1 MKRLKHKND
10 IRHLLEV
17 KNAQPRQRQ
26 GSVGSDGSDASDLST
41 QSMPQYS
48 SYRQLSGGLLG
59 PFENSPPKPSSRGSF
74 LSWGSDRQKNSK
86 MNSITSSGIKTP
98 SSRTSVNSDLERPS
112 SAAPGDTPLKPGF
125 CREVSSSKLP
135 LFRRE
140 ISLPQMNTNS
150 ASSLKKDNA
159 ENKVKPPTTIK
170 TNIPATPRGSTIPIH
185 PKTTPKT
192 VAEQRV
198 LERNIPEKGTRSGI
212 SSISDNFNIGDDVII
227 KGTNKK
233 GKLLYVGETR
243 FAAGCWAGVVLDD
256 DSGKND
262 GSVAGVRYFTCPPL
276 RGVFVKEEKLEK
288 VSKKNTLLVKTPIA
302 TETTPTENDS
312 ENLVRDIHTKEENL
326 AVGDHVEISIGVG
339 TQEGILQYIGL
350 TGFAK
355 GTWCGVELKEPIG
368 KNDGAVAGT
377 RYFQCDPKHGIFTQL
392 QKVRKIPNVKNT
404 YIKNSDNVS
413 IANSSSTSVEKGKK
427 ESKITPHKS
436 ILKSQT
442 HAADSTFEHA
452 VETLLEANLP
462 STYTAQEKLQLEE
475 NVVNNSYMK
484 ELEKKLY
491 DLQSQLHSKENE
503 LHSRDTEIYSLK
515 TDKEKTQFHEQE
527 LKNQITKN
535 EKEKQEIQNA
545 LNEYKQKNEEL
556 HFQLEELAVAAE
568 EKKSQLYNKD
578 NELHSLK
585 ADKEKTATKILR
597 IQESNFQL
605 QNQVAKHDREKHDM
619 QNELNEYKQKIE
631 DLRFQYE
638 ELAMH
643 TMASEEKKISIYHE
657 KEKDIEIR
665 LKDKDKELLNMQ
677 LELEKLKVL
686 CEEETFKV
694 DEKEMQLHAKNQEV
708 DKLQELLE
716 VAKNNIN
723 LEVEENNKLKEE
735 IKKLKEQI
743 DKLSSI
749 SNEKDLKSFELKV
762 EELLN
767 IESKLNQQIYELNKE
782 LEKKCAEI
790 QSVTES
796 NEFIL
801 KEHIA
806 IKAKL
811 EVAECRINQYIE
823 DKKWLEEEV
832 LKVSRNSG
840 DNAQQLMHYDQQ
852 IQSKNREIADLQ
864 DKIAK
869 MTEQNY
875 DQLKDMQDKMMK
887 EKQSYENEKNIFLK
901 ESMNIMEEQLTKL
914 KDKYEENELCL
925 KKNIIELENSKK
937 LLLLKE
943 NEIQKLNSDIKIL
956 QQNAIQTLHEDNMHQ
971 LSEIKLQHD
980 LQIKESLKKHDALLE
995 VNEELHNKVEKSNLA
1010 LKKMEEEAE
1019 FLRKQIKDNST
1030 SASLLESQLYSLK
1043 EQLSIAHSNQMK
1055 AEKDYEE
1062 QISVALSNQK
1072 KAEKDYEEQ
1081 ISVALSNQKKAE
1093 KDYEEQISV
1102 ALSNQKKAEKDYE
1115 DINKQLNEIVMKK
1128 DKLQAEFNQKCE
1140 QEANYKKE
1148 LEVLHDQL
1156 NLERGQNVVH
1166 KNKLVE
1172 ENEIETLRKQLEMLE
1187 VANTSL
1193 TAKLKNNNA
1202 KSDSS
1207 HVEELKELLN
1217 KVTKAK
1223 NEKDAEVEF
1232 LNSIIVDLQK
1242 KNKEL
1247 DEKIKVLTYGD
1258 DIHND
1263 LNDTI
1268 SPIKPNLRMRP
1279 FCDICDV
1286 FDIHDTEDCPTQ
1298 TNENYGGVQHRG
1310 SRTDER
1316 PYCLIC
1322 ESFGHTQEN
1331 CDDEQTF

>member
-74 LSWGSDRQKNSK
+74 LSWGSDKQKNSK

-112 SAAPGDTPLKPGF
+112 SAAPGDTPLKPGY
-125 CREVSSSKLP
+125 CREVSGSKLP

-212 SSISDNFNIGDDVII
+212 SGISDNFNIGDDVII

-233 GKLLYVGETR
+233 GKLLYIGETR

-288 VSKKNTLLVKTPIA
+288 VFKKDTLLVKTPIA
-302 TETTPTENDS
+302 TVTTPTENNS
-312 ENLVRDIHTKEENL
+312 ESLVRDVHTKEENL
-326 AVGDHVEISIGVG
+326 SVGDHVEISIGVG

-404 YIKNSDNVS
+404 SIKNSDIS
-413 IANSSSTSVEKGKK
+413 IANSNSTSIEKGKK

-442 HAADSTFEHA
+442 HAIDSTFE
-452 VETLLEANLP
+452 LEANPP

-475 NVVNNSYMK
+475 NVLNNSYMK
-484 ELEKKLY
+484 ELEKKLC

-527 LKNQITKN
+527 LKNLIAKN
-535 EKEKQEIQNA
+535 EKEKQEIQNT

-556 HFQLEELAVAAE
+556 HFQLEELAVVAE
-568 EKKSQLYNKD
+568 EKKSQLYNKE

-643 TMASEEKKISIYHE
+643 TLASEEKKISLYHE
-657 KEKDIEIR
+657 KEKDIEIK
-665 LKDKDKELLNMQ
+665 LNEKDKDLLNMQ
-677 LELEKLKVL
+677 LELEKLKIL

-716 VAKNNIN
+716 IAKNNIN
-723 LEVEENNKLKEE
+723 LEVEENNKLKEQ

-743 DKLSSI
+743 DKLSTI
-749 SNEKDLKSFELKV
+749 SNEKDSKSFELKV

-767 IESKLNQQIYELNKE
+767 IESKLNQQIYELNNE

-796 NEFIL
+796 NELIL

-811 EVAECRINQYIE
+811 EVAECRVNQYIE

-852 IQSKNREIADLQ
+852 IQLKNREIADLQ

-875 DQLKDMQDKMMK
+875 NQLKDMQDKMMK

-925 KKNIIELENSKK
+925 KKNIIELENAKK

-956 QQNAIQTLHEDNMHQ
+956 QQNVLQTSHDDNMHQ
-971 LSEIKLQHD
+971 LNELKVQHEF
-980 LQIKESLKKHDALLE
+980 QIEESFKKYDALLQ
-995 VNEELHNKVEKSNLA
+995 VNEELHNKVEESNLA

-1030 SASLLESQLYSLK
+1030 SASLLESQLSSLK
-1043 EQLSIAHSNQMK
+1043 EQLSIAHSNQ
-1055 AEKDYEE
+1055 
-1062 QISVALSNQK
+1062 K
-1072 KAEKDYEEQ
+1072 KAEKDYE
-1081 ISVALSNQKKAE
+1081 V
-1093 KDYEEQISV
+1093 
-1102 ALSNQKKAEKDYE
+1102 
-1115 DINKQLNEIVMKK
+1115 INKQLNEIVMKK

-1140 QEANYKKE
+1140 QEANYNNE
-1148 LEVLHDQL
+1148 LEVLRNQL
-1156 NLERGQNVVH
+1156 NLEREQNVIH
-1166 KNKLVE
+1166 KNVE
-1172 ENEIETLRKQLEMLE
+1172 ENEIETLHKQLQMLE

-1193 TAKLKNNNA
+1193 TAKLKNNNE
-1202 KSDSS
+1202 KTDSS

-1258 DIHND
+1258 DIHYD

-1331 CDDEQTF
+1331 CDDEQAKCKLRRNRKRWLKSRLIAWKQSF